1 MNKRNAI
8 IGVLVLMGLIGT
20 ALGVVYLKFVNLPHP
35 NEASHNQ
42 LMYWVVTRDLN
53 DHDSEIQLALVN
65 RFAAEAKEIFSK
77 STTDAP
83 QLSNAMS
90 NRLLSN
96 IELLKKVWFNNRI
109 DEYCRIES
117 NAVKEAYL
125 EKQIKLLDDFG
136 NIAYDNAKILYP
148 EKADENLTT
157 ISDELFADIDK
168 WLNETP
174 PEKAD
179 ATLQAIR
186 EATVFW
192 LTTQDLSIQVP
203 EARQELANRVIAELE
218 SGMDLNSTT
227 SIVSNDRALKL
238 KQNAVLLME
247 GWFQT
252 LAEQFDQLDKKEHNS
267 FVDAKIDC
275 VKKWGLLE
283 FLSNDSAAENDPDD
297 SGDSTKT
304 KPMNMKSMLAGV
316 SKFNA
321 MVEEWAKNAGE
332 KIGPKIKKLHNAIQR
347 RMLFSFLR

>member
-1 MNKRNAI
+1 M
-8 IGVLVLMGLIGT
+8 IGVVVLAGLIGT

-42 LMYWVVTRDLN
+42 LMYWVVMRDLN
-53 DHDSEIQLALVN
+53 DHDREIQLALVN

-77 STTDAP
+77 STTGSP
-83 QLSNAMS
+83 QLSDAMS
-90 NRLLSN
+90 TRLLAN
-96 IELLKKVWFNNRI
+96 IELLKKVWFNDRI
-109 DEYCRIES
+109 DQYCRIES
-117 NAVKEAYL
+117 NDVKEAYL
-125 EKQIKLLDDFG
+125 EKQIKLLDEFG
-136 NIAYDNAKILYP
+136 NIAYENAKILYP

-157 ISDELFADIDK
+157 ISDELFADIDQ

-174 PEKAD
+174 PGKAD

-218 SGMDLNSTT
+218 SGMDLKTTT
-227 SIVSNDRALKL
+227 SIVSSTRALKL
-238 KQNAVLLME
+238 KQNAILLME

-252 LAEQFDQLDKKEHNS
+252 LAEQFDQLKKKDRNS

-275 VKKWGLLE
+275 VKQWGLLE
-283 FLSNDSAAENDPDD
+283 FLSNDSAAENEADD
-297 SGDSTKT
+297 SGNSTKT

-321 MVEEWAKNAGE
+321 MVEEWAKNAGD
-332 KIGPKIKKLHNAIQR
+332 KLGPKIKKLHSAIQR